1 MHLTF
6 YLPVMTTIYDLFCQ
20 FISIFPGFIKIVGH
34 LIICHTNIQIDIIGF
49 RFMAPP
55 IEKDGV
61 ARNGKISGPINL
73 WRNIVDQLFLDPVP
87 TVGKKG
93 IIMTLTVCL
102 ASCGIYRLIY

>member
-1 MHLTF
+1 
-6 YLPVMTTIYDLFCQ
+6 
-20 FISIFPGFIKIVGH
+20 
-34 LIICHTNIQIDIIGF
+34 
-49 RFMAPP
+49 MAPP

-102 ASCGIYRLIY
+102 ASCGIFRNISPDARRRNSKLNPWLNRFDRSEERRVGKGCRYRWLSECR